1 MARARAAG
9 AAGSVAE
16 GTSDMTE
23 DTLIYGL
30 HAVEAALQQY
40 PDRLRAL
47 WVDPQRRDARRRAL
61 LELAGQHGV
70 AIRLATAA
78 YLDRLSDHARHQG
91 VVARYA
97 ESPRHYGEHDLP
109 ALLAGLQEPALLL
122 VLDGVQDPHNLGACL
137 RSAAAAG
144 VHAVIAPADR
154 AAGLTATVRKVA
166 CGAAESVPFLAVTNL
181 VRTLRELQQR
191 GLWLVGA
198 AGDAE
203 QTLYQR
209 DLTGPLAIALGAED
223 KGLRRLT
230 REACDYLARIPI
242 SDRVESLNVSV
253 ATGIFLFE
261 AVRQRGGPSG
271 QPTAERRGGGSPTS
285 SGRTNLP

>member
-1 MARARAAG
+1 VVGGASDVAA
-9 AAGSVAE
+9 
-16 GTSDMTE
+16 

-30 HAVEAALQQY
+30 HAVQAALQQH
-40 PDRLRAL
+40 PDRLQAL
-47 WVDPQRRDARRRAL
+47 WVDPQRRDARLRAL

-70 AIRLATAA
+70 PIHPATTTE
-78 YLDRLSDHARHQG
+78 LDRLSEHARHQG
-91 VVARYA
+91 VVARCA
-97 ESPRHYGEHDLP
+97 EPARSYGEHDLP
-109 ALLAGLQEPALLL
+109 ALLEGLREPALLL

-137 RSAAAAG
+137 RSAAAAV

-166 CGAAESVPFLAVTNL
+166 CGAAEIVPFLPVTNL
-181 VRTLRELQQR
+181 VRTLRDLQER

-203 QTLYQR
+203 QTLYQV
-209 DLTGPLAIALGAED
+209 DLTGPLAIVLGAEE

-230 REACDYLARIPI
+230 REACDYLARIPV

-261 AVRQRGGPSG
+261 AVRQRGGPG
-271 QPTAERRGGGSPTS
+271 
-285 SGRTNLP
+285 GRTARR